1 VSDETTFVVWKSILT
16 SFVDLEGVVAPD
28 DELSF
33 FVYFPIQGPEAM
45 CFAELADCL
54 CIELRSRRSTPSLL
68 GVLPLLV
75 LEGTFLPPAPF
86 GE

>member
-45 CFAELADCL
+45 CFAEPQRTACASVTVAPVDAVAA
-54 CIELRSRRSTPSLL
+54 

-75 LEGTFLPPAPF
+75 LEGTFLPRTF